1 MDRYIVKP
9 YVEVN
14 GIDYSRKW
22 GIYEYLPQSG
32 DVTCNNPHNG
42 LIVLCNC
49 ESVAHRVANLL
60 NIDEVWKDE
69 L

>member
-14 GIDYSRKW
+14 GIDIQRKW
-22 GIYEYLPQSG
+22 GVYEYLPQSG

-49 ESVAHRVANLL
+49 EYAAREIVELL
-60 NIDEVWKDE
+60 NMDSTEIR